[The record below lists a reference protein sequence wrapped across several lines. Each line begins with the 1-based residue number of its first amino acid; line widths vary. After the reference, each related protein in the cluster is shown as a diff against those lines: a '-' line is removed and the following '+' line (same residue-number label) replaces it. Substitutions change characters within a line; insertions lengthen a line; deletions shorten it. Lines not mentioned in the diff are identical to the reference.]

1 MLVNNEGLMDESERL
16 RKENLHLKC
25 VLRAAAAEIREFLYA
40 HIHGDISPIQLL
52 DYLEG
57 RTEITDKANPYPQ
70 YEKEV
75 CREE

>member
-1 MLVNNEGLMDESERL
+1 MDESEKL

-25 VLRAAAAEIREFLYA
+25 ALRAAATEIRQYLYA
-40 HIHGDISPIQLL
+40 HIHGDVGPTQLL

-57 RTEITDKANPYPQ
+57 RVVITDEVNPYPQ